1 MGKEMEVLPHLS
13 AYLLIISFVLNFIYW
28 WMPSPFG
35 KFSIKDPP
43 SWTCT
48 IVPNNVFRVLI
59 FVWFGTIYSGWFE
72 GEDWIWYH
80 TWPSSNRGWFV
91 LIWLSVYYALKLI
104 SAPVFETYSGD
115 NAVKKKVPLLAFFP
129 YIFFW
134 GPAGWY
140 WRRASSTVDVKLEYY
155 DYILMVL
162 LVLFLALNLY
172 TDVSKNIRRQIEG
185 KLYSNGWYL
194 SEEQLYDNFSSM
206 KGLWHTFS
214 LPPNYMFEVAH
225 WFVFIFISHSW
236 EGLWWFCS
244 IFMFLVTRGVWQKK
258 WYRVKTVASVVT
270 QMEVKEEEQLIPQ
283 KLTF

>member
-1 MGKEMEVLPHLS
+1 MDKEMEVLPHLS

-28 WMPSPFG
+28 WMPSPYG
-35 KFSIKDPP
+35 KFTIQDSPD
-43 SWTCT
+43 WAAA
-48 IVPNNVFRVLI
+48 IVPNNVFRGI
-59 FVWFGTIYSGWFE
+59 IYIWFGTLYMGWFE
-72 GEDWIWYH
+72 GQDWILYQ
-80 TWPSSNRGWFV
+80 TWPSSSRGWFV
-91 LIWLSVYYALKLI
+91 LIWLSIYFVIKLI
-104 SAPVFETYSGD
+104 SPAIFEAYSGNFTD
-115 NAVKKKVPLLAFFP
+115 EKKVSLWALVP

-140 WRRASSTVDVKLEYY
+140 WRRASSTVDVDLEYY

-172 TDVSKNIRRQIEG
+172 SDVLKNIRRQIEG
-185 KLYSNGWYL
+185 TRYLNGWYL
-194 SEEQLYDNFSSM
+194 KEEQIYDNFFSM
-206 KGLWHTFS
+206 KGLWQTFS

-244 IFMFLVTRGVWQKK
+244 IVMFLLTRGLWQKK
-258 WYRVKTVASVVT
+258 WYRVKTVASVAIK
-270 QMEVKEEEQLIPQ
+270 MEENESTADIPQ

>member
-1 MGKEMEVLPHLS
+1 MEVLPHLS
-13 AYLLIISFVLNFIYW
+13 AYLLIVSFVLNFIYW

-35 KFSIKDPP
+35 KFTIKDPP
-43 SWTCT
+43 RWTVS
-48 IVPNNVFRVLI
+48 IIPNNVFRVLI
-59 FVWFGTIYSGWFE
+59 FVWFGTIYIGWFE
-72 GEDWIWYH
+72 GEDWIWH
-80 TWPSSNRGWFV
+80 HSWPSSDRGWFV
-91 LIWLSVYYALKLI
+91 FIWLTVYYVMKLI

-115 NAVKKKVPLLAFFP
+115 KAVKKKVPLLAFVP

-134 GPAGWY
+134 GPAGFY

-172 TDVSKNIRRQIEG
+172 TDVSKNIRRETEG
-185 KLYSNGWYL
+185 KKYSNGWYL
-194 SEEQLYDNFSSM
+194 REEQLYDNFSSM

-258 WYRVKTVASVVT
+258 WYRVETVASVVT
-270 QMEVKEEEQLIPQ
+270 KMEAKEEEQLIPQ